1 MNNRLRFFDLVI
13 IVLSIYV
20 LFALVFTAI
29 FKLPEQTMLLLD
41 IIDDC
46 ICIVFLVDFLV
57 DFCKAKNKL
66 KFMKWGWIDLISS
79 IPSFGF
85 MRVGRLFK
93 LIRLLRILRAF
104 RSTKILMKYIFKS
117 KIKGT
122 MMSLFIIS
130 ILLTILSSIAILSV
144 ETDPKSNIKTVDDA
158 IWWTIATLTTYNYGD
173 KFPVTYI
180 GRIIGILLNASGVAL
195 FGTFTA
201 YIASVFVGA
210 KNDEE
215 SKQKKEN
222 NT

>member
-1 MNNRLRFFDLVI
+1 
-13 IVLSIYV
+13 
-20 LFALVFTAI
+20 
-29 FKLPEQTMLLLD
+29 MLLLD